1 MQKRLQRPA
10 AEAEAELQEQHNQ
23 CFGNQQ
29 VLQLLSWQ
37 MFFTYIG
44 DVHWRKTVCLTGL
57 FCSQQEI
64 QSWQNSKHV
73 MLMVKP

>member
-1 MQKRLQRPA
+1 ML
-10 AEAEAELQEQHNQ
+10 
-23 CFGNQQ
+23 GNQQ

-57 FCSQQEI
+57 FCSRQEI